1 MSRNPQLPKD
11 ISDKMDQM
19 LREAGEK
26 FRNGMPNECIE
37 LQLKAWALIP
47 EPKTEWDFYPQ
58 VMYKDIVNDYTSIKN
73 VGEAKK
79 WIAIAYKMFNDPDRT
94 SHYVLSLE
102 ATSLYKLDLLD
113 ESYEVF
119 DRIFE
124 LFGREGFQGED
135 IDHSEFYFK
144 ERAKRQD

>member
-1 MSRNPQLPKD
+1 MSRLPQLPKA
-11 ISDKMDQM
+11 ISDKMDGILQQ
-19 LREAGEK
+19 AGELY
-26 FRNGMPNECIE
+26 RNESYNESIE
-37 LQLKAWALIP
+37 LQLKAWDLIP
-47 EPKTEWDFYPQ
+47 IPKEQWDFYPQ
-58 VMYKDIVNDYTSIKN
+58 VLSKNIVNSYTTSQDIQN
-73 VGEAKK
+73 VKA
-79 WIAIAYKMFNDPDRT
+79 WIEIAYKMFNDPDRT

-135 IDHSEFYFK
+135 IDHSELYFK